1 MERIEKIFIKI
12 ITLPIIVYK
21 KCLSPLFVSSCRHQ
35 PTCSSYC
42 IEAFRKRGFFM
53 GLFLSLKRIINCR
66 PGGTFG
72 YDPVPMKKK
81 SENEQ

>member
-1 MERIEKIFIKI
+1 
-12 ITLPIIVYK
+12 
-21 KCLSPLFVSSCRHQ
+21 
-35 PTCSSYC
+35 
-42 IEAFRKRGFFM
+42 M